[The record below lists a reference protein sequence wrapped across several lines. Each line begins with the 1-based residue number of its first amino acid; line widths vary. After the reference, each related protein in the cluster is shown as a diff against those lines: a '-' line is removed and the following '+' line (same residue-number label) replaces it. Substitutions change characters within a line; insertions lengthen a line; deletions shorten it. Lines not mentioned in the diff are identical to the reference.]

1 MTDVHAPASKTAT
14 PPGGPQPEAA
24 DLDREATR
32 AFGTGPGEL
41 EESGSGGTSGPSGSG
56 ADWGRW
62 AWRQLTSMRTALILL
77 FLLALGSVPGSI
89 LPQEG
94 ADPAS
99 VTQYFQSHP
108 SIAPWLNRLGLFN
121 VFASPWF
128 AAVYLLL
135 FASLIGC
142 VVPRTFKLVG
152 SARTPPPRAPRNLAR
167 LPLSVSYPSVLAPD
181 AAVDAAATV
190 LGGQRFRLRRPA
202 AGDSGHWVA
211 AEKGYLREVG
221 NLLFHLSL
229 LGVLLS
235 IALGGLFGYK
245 ADQLVVQGPNNGFS
259 DTSAE
264 LAEFHPGRLVSG
276 SDLAPFSLTLDNF
289 SASYINS
296 GQSIGQPQSFNAN
309 VTYTASPGA
318 PAKKYDIQVNHPLS
332 VDSVKVYLI
341 GHGYAPE
348 FKVTGPSGV
357 AYDEATPFIPANTN
371 TMLSD
376 GVVKAPNASLGF
388 IGVFVPT
395 AYTTAN
401 GTLESIFPAANNP
414 VVSLIGYS
422 GNLGMNG
429 ASSQSVF
436 QLDTTQMTR
445 VSGSPHLMT
454 PGQTWKLPGKLGS
467 ITYEGTQ
474 QWVSLAITYDPGQI
488 PALVCGMLSL
498 AGLLLSFFVRRRR
511 VFVRAV
517 PGPDGTGSIVTVG
530 GLTRTD
536 ASGGFEDEFAT
547 LAADIADVSSPTAA
561 PEAASAS
568 PAAEPTAAEPAAG
581 TTAAGDPSKPEPNN
595 QSETGA

>member
-1 MTDVHAPASKTAT
+1 VTDVHAPTSKAA
-14 PPGGPQPEAA
+14 PKPDSA
-24 DLDREATR
+24 DLDGEATR
-32 AFGTGPGEL
+32 AFGTGPAEL
-41 EESGSGGTSGPSGSG
+41 AESGGGETSGPPGTG
-56 ADWGRW
+56 AGWGRW

-99 VTQYFQSHP
+99 VTQYFASHP
-108 SIAPWLNRLGLFN
+108 SLAPWLNRLGLFN
-121 VFASPWF
+121 VFAAPWF

-167 LPLSVSYPSVLAPD
+167 LPLSVTYPSALAPA
-181 AAVDAAATV
+181 AAVDAAASV

-202 AGDSGHWVA
+202 PGDSGQWVA

-229 LGVLLS
+229 LGVLVS

-245 ADQLVVQGPNNGFS
+245 ADQLVVQGQTFS
-259 DTSAE
+259 DTTAQ
-264 LAEFHPGRLVSG
+264 LAEFHPGRLVTG

-289 SASYINS
+289 AASYIDS
-296 GQSIGQPQSFNAN
+296 GQSIGQPQAFNAN
-309 VTYTASPGA
+309 VTYTSTPGG

-332 VDSVKVYLI
+332 VDSARVYLI

-348 FKVTGPSGV
+348 FKVTGPAGTDEDV
-357 AYDEATPFIPANTN
+357 APFIPANTS

-376 GVVKAPNASLGF
+376 GVVKAPDASLGF

-395 AYTTAN
+395 AYMTSGGA
-401 GTLESIFPAANNP
+401 LESIFPAANNP

-422 GNLGMNG
+422 GNLGLNSG
-429 ASSQSVF
+429 LPQSVY
-436 QLDTTQMTR
+436 QLDTSQMTK
-445 VSGSPHLMT
+445 VSGSPHLMA
-454 PGQTWKLPGKLGS
+454 PGQTWTLPGKLGS
-467 ITYEGTQ
+467 ITYVGTE
-474 QWVSLAITYDPGQI
+474 QWVSLQITYDPGQI
-488 PALVCGMLSL
+488 PALVFGLLSL

-511 VFVRAV
+511 VFVRAEPA
-517 PGPDGTGSIVTVG
+517 PGGAGSIVTVG

-547 LAADIADVSSPTAA
+547 LAADIADVSAA
-561 PEAASAS
+561 
-568 PAAEPTAAEPAAG
+568 
-581 TTAAGDPSKPEPNN
+581 DPSKPEPNN

>member
-1 MTDVHAPASKTAT
+1 VTDVHAPASKAAPKSET
-14 PPGGPQPEAA
+14 A
-24 DLDREATR
+24 DLEAEATR
-32 AFGTGPGEL
+32 TFGTGPAEL
-41 EESGSGGTSGPSGSG
+41 AESGSGGTSGPSGTG

-94 ADPAS
+94 SDPAS

-108 SIAPWLNRLGLFN
+108 ALAPWLNRLGLFN
-121 VFASPWF
+121 VFAAPWF
-128 AAVYLLL
+128 AAIYILL
-135 FASLIGC
+135 FASLVGC

-167 LPLSVSYPSVLAPD
+167 LPLSVTYPSSLAPE
-181 AAVDAAATV
+181 AAVDSAASV

-202 AGDSGHWVA
+202 AGDSGQWVA

-245 ADQLVVQGPNNGFS
+245 ANELLVQGSAFS
-259 DTSAE
+259 DTTAQ

-276 SDLAPFSLTLDNF
+276 SELAPFSLTLDSF

-296 GQSIGQPQSFNAN
+296 GQSIGQPEAFNAD
-309 VTYTASPGA
+309 VSYTATPGGV
-318 PAKKYDIQVNHPLS
+318 AKKYDIQVNHPLS
-332 VDSVKVYLI
+332 VDSVNVYLI

-348 FKVTGPSGV
+348 FKVTGPTGT
-357 AYDEATPFIPANTN
+357 DEDVSPFIPANTN

-376 GVVKAPNASLGF
+376 GVVKAPDASLGF
-388 IGVFVPT
+388 VGVFVPT
-395 AYTTAN
+395 AYMAN
-401 GTLESIFPAANNP
+401 GTTLESIFPAANNP

-422 GNLGMNG
+422 GNLGLNG
-429 ASSQSVF
+429 APQSVY
-436 QLDTTQMTR
+436 QLNTTQMAKI
-445 VSGSPHLMT
+445 SGSPHQLT

-467 ITYEGTQ
+467 ITYVGTK

-488 PALVCGMLSL
+488 PALVFGLLAL

-517 PGPDGTGSIVTVG
+517 PGPGGAGSVVTVG

-547 LAADIADVSSPTAA
+547 LAADIADVSAA
-561 PEAASAS
+561 DPNKPE
-568 PAAEPTAAEPAAG
+568 PN
-581 TTAAGDPSKPEPNN
+581 KPEPNN

>member
-1 MTDVHAPASKTAT
+1 
-14 PPGGPQPEAA
+14 
-24 DLDREATR
+24 
-32 AFGTGPGEL
+32 
-41 EESGSGGTSGPSGSG
+41 
-56 ADWGRW
+56 
-62 AWRQLTSMRTALILL
+62 MRTALILL

-108 SIAPWLNRLGLFN
+108 SLAPWLNRLGLFN

-142 VVPRTFKLVG
+142 VVPRTFKLAG

-167 LPLSVSYPSVLAPD
+167 LPHSVTYPSALAPD

-202 AGDSGHWVA
+202 PDDPGQWVA

-245 ADQLVVQGPNNGFS
+245 ADELVVQGPNNGFS
-259 DTSAE
+259 DTTAA
-264 LAEFHPGRLVSG
+264 LDEFHPGRLVSG

-289 SASYINS
+289 SASYIDS
-296 GQSIGQPQSFNAN
+296 GGSIGQPQAFSAN
-309 VTYTASPGA
+309 VTYHATPGS

-348 FKVTGPSGV
+348 FKVTGPNGA
-357 AYDEATPFIPANTN
+357 AYNQATPFIPANAN

-376 GVVKAPNASLGF
+376 GVVKAPDASLGF

-395 AYTTAN
+395 AYTTPN

-422 GNLGMNG
+422 GNLGMNSD
-429 ASSQSVF
+429 ASQSVY
-436 QLDTTQMTR
+436 QLDTTQMTKI
-445 VSGSPHLMT
+445 SGSPHLMT
-454 PGQTWKLPGKLGS
+454 PGSTWKLPGKLGS

-474 QWVSLAITYDPGQI
+474 QWVSLEITYDPGQI
-488 PALVCGMLSL
+488 PALVFGMLAL

-517 PGPDGTGSIVTVG
+517 PGPGGVGSVVTVG

-547 LAADIADVSSPTAA
+547 LAADIADVSSP
-561 PEAASAS
+561 
-568 PAAEPTAAEPAAG
+568 
-581 TTAAGDPSKPEPNN
+581 PNN